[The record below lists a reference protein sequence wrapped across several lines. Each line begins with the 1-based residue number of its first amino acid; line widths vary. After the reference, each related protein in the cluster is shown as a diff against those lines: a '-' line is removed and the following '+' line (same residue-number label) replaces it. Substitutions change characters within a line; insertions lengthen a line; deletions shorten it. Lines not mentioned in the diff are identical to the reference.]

1 MELLVQ
7 LLPYIFLMIIMYF
20 IIIRPQKQQEKKH
33 QLMLNTLQ
41 KADVVVTDGGFI
53 VEIKKVEDHF
63 YSVRMN
69 EDVIVRLERGSVV
82 RKYKNE
88 A

>member
-69 EDVIVRLERGSVV
+69 EDVIVKLDRGSVA

>member
-33 QLMLNTLQ
+33 QLMLNKLQ
-41 KADVVVTDGGFI
+41 KADLVITDGGFI

-63 YSVRMN
+63 YSVKMN
-69 EDVIVRLERGSVV
+69 ENVIVKLDRGSVA
-82 RKYKNE
+82 RRYEK
-88 A
+88 